1 LANVVPNGGIISGSS
16 SVMQLDGWNWEDA
29 AYKTDIGIHFR
40 MPRLVPYSKE
50 NTETDILKRA
60 YDQIEDVR
68 NFFRDA
74 KSYFNESSH
83 VQRNIKIESVKGLF
97 DHTQTFFVHCNLVNE
112 MMIAVEFA
120 KEFGFHT
127 VIVGG
132 AESNKI
138 TDYLKE
144 NNIAVILN
152 EMHNLPIMQDDDV
165 DMYAK
170 LPYQLQQAGVSYCIN
185 DFDQMNRGRNI
196 MFNAGVAV
204 GYGLTK
210 EQALQAITLSP
221 AKILGIDKQ
230 TGSLEIGKDANVIV
244 SDGDLLDI
252 RTNNV
257 IYAFIQGKQISLD
270 NKQKQLYQRYA
281 TKYQLDSSGK

>member
-1 LANVVPNGGIISGSS
+1 MLFQTGRDKRLFVGYATGRMELGRCCLQNRYRNP
-16 SVMQLDGWNWEDA
+16 LPHA
-29 AYKTDIGIHFR
+29 AAGALFKRKY
-40 MPRLVPYSKE
+40 
-50 NTETDILKRA
+50 ETDVLKRA
-60 YDQIEDVR
+60 YEQIEDVR

-170 LPYQLQQAGVSYCIN
+170 LPYQLQQAGVPYCIN
-185 DFDQMNRGRNI
+185 DFDQMNRGRI
-196 MFNAGVAV
+196 
-204 GYGLTK
+204 
-210 EQALQAITLSP
+210 
-221 AKILGIDKQ
+221 
-230 TGSLEIGKDANVIV
+230 
-244 SDGDLLDI
+244 
-252 RTNNV
+252 
-257 IYAFIQGKQISLD
+257 
-270 NKQKQLYQRYA
+270 
-281 TKYQLDSSGK
+281 

>member
-1 LANVVPNGGIISGSS
+1 
-16 SVMQLDGWNWEDA
+16 MQ
-29 AYKTDIGIHFR
+29 
-40 MPRLVPYSKE
+40 RLVPYSKE
-50 NTETDILKRA
+50 NTETDVLKRA
-60 YDQIEDVR
+60 YEQIEDVR

-144 NNIAVILN
+144 NNLAVILN

-170 LPYQLQQAGVSYCIN
+170 LPYQLQQAGVPYCIN

-230 TGSLEIGKDANVIV
+230 TGSLEVGKDANVVV

-252 RTNNV
+252 RTNNI
-257 IYAFIQGKQISLD
+257 IYAFIQGKQINLD
-270 NKQKQLYQRYA
+270 NKQKQLYQRYS
-281 TKYQLDSSGK
+281 TKYQLDGSGK